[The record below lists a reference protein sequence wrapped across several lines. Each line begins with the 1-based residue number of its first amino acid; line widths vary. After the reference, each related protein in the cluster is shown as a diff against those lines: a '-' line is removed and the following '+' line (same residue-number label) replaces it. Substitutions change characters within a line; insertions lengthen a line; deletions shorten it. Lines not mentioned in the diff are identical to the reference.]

1 MDIPIPILIGLAAG
15 VLAFV
20 GRMVWYRLKGK
31 DPARRDL
38 RTRE

>member
-20 GRMVWYRLKGK
+20 GRMVWYRLKGE
-31 DPARRDL
+31 DPAHRERH
-38 RTRE
+38 TRQ